1 MPRIP
6 VVVSDE
12 QKQRWGEFAD
22 DDPRV
27 DSISDLVRTSVEEY
41 IATDD
46 SEGGQ
51 LNDEVVDEVLTSLD
65 TLERDFGSL
74 ETEIKALRTENIR
87 EDTMEALVR
96 DEVETIL
103 DNLEV
108 YAPELFESPNQG
120 QGGR

>member
-6 VVVSDE
+6 VVVSEE
-12 QKQRWGEFAD
+12 QKQRWDNFAD

-103 DNLEV
+103 ENLEI
-108 YAPELFESPNQG
+108 YAPELFDSTNDE
-120 QGGR
+120 GRGE

>member
-12 QKQRWGEFAD
+12 QKRRWNNFAD
-22 DDPRV
+22 NDPRV

-46 SEGGQ
+46 SEGGR
-51 LNDEVVDEVLTSLD
+51 LNDEVVDEVHTSLD
-65 TLERDFGSL
+65 TLERDIGSL

-87 EDTMEALVR
+87 EDAMEVLVR

-103 DNLEV
+103 EDLEI
-108 YAPELFESPNQG
+108 YAPELFESTSIEER
-120 QGGR
+120 GG

>member
-12 QKQRWGEFAD
+12 QKQRWDKFAD

-65 TLERDFGSL
+65 TLERDIGSL
-74 ETEIKALRTENIR
+74 ETEVKALRTENVR
-87 EDTMEALVR
+87 EETMEAVVR

-103 DNLEV
+103 DNLRT
-108 YAPELFESPNQG
+108 YAPELFESTSDERG
-120 QGGR
+120 E

>member
-6 VVVSDE
+6 VVVSEE
-12 QKQRWGEFAD
+12 QKQRWDTFAD

-51 LNDEVVDEVLTSLD
+51 LNDEVVDEVVTSLD
-65 TLERDFGSL
+65 TLERDIGTL
-74 ETEIKALRTENIR
+74 ETEVKALRTENVR
-87 EDTMEALVR
+87 EDAMEAVVR
-96 DEVETIL
+96 DEVETLL
-103 DNLEV
+103 DNLGI
-108 YAPELFESPNQG
+108 YAPELFESTG
-120 QGGR
+120 DEGGG